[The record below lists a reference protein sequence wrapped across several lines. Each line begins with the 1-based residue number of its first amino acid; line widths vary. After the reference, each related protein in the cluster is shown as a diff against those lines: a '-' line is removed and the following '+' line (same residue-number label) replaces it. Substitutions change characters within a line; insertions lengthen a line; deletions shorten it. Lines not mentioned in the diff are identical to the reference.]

1 MIANEKVSLSLLVMN
16 RLFTLSSSKIYIR
29 PQLGQ
34 MLWNSYGNL
43 LRATLFVTYIFY
55 MYYSGV
61 LTVGHHD

>member
-29 PQLGQ
+29 PQPGQ
-34 MLWNSYGNL
+34 RLWNSCGNL

-61 LTVGHHD
+61 LTVGNHD